1 MKDQRFL
8 GEEGFGEELSWEVEE
23 QQERRRKKP
32 IETMSKEVTKRLGTT
47 VEVLRGPDRRWA
59 VTRKRAE
66 AIALLVR
73 DYGYKVTEVAKS
85 LRRDQANVSLMLS
98 RSAARAESEGRRD

>member
-1 MKDQRFL
+1 M
-8 GEEGFGEELSWEVEE
+8 
-23 QQERRRKKP
+23 
-32 IETMSKEVTKRLGTT
+32 IKEVAKRLGTT
-47 VEVLRGPDRRWA
+47 PEVLRGPDRRWA